1 MSHHESNAVA
11 APAGAV
17 LEVSGLTVGFR
28 QGSALRTVVRD
39 VSFSLRR
46 GELLAL
52 VGESGSG
59 KSVTALA
66 VMGLLPEGIAAVSGG
81 SVRFAGQDLGSLS
94 PEERRQE
101 LSGCF
106 ELKPSATRMVA
117 GKRVLLCDDIYTT
130 GSTMAEAARVLR
142 GAGAREVHGVAVCA
156 SSHNW

>member
-39 VSFSLRR
+39 VSLSLRR

-66 VMGLLPEGIAAVSGG
+66 VMGLLPKGIAAVSGG
-81 SVRFAGQDLGSLS
+81 TIRFDGQDL
-94 PEERRQE
+94 
-101 LSGCF
+101 
-106 ELKPSATRMVA
+106 
-117 GKRVLLCDDIYTT
+117 
-130 GSTMAEAARVLR
+130 AALTPG
-142 GAGAREVHGVAVCA
+142 GAGACGDGG
-156 SSHNW
+156 SP